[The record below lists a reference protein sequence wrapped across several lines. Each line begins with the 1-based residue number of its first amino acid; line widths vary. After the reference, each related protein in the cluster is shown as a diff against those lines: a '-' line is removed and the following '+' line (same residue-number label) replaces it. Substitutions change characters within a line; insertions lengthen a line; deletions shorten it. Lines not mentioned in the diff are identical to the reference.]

1 MASTNIITAAFS
13 SGSRATKTAALYQ
26 WDYGQVL
33 QITGLDALPNAFE
46 AHFTNTLGGGVSKTQ
61 IGTTDGEGVGT
72 VSIPDRYFE
81 RGEPIY
87 CYIYLH
93 SGDLDGETEYM
104 ITIPVKPRAVPLA
117 EAVTHEEQG
126 VIQQYMAAL
135 NAGVSSA
142 SGYAS
147 QAAESALDAHDAA
160 DVAEGYASEAGA
172 QAASA
177 FSAAELASGYASAAG
192 ALAAV
197 AASYATAAAAQAS
210 AAGAQASAAF
220 GYAQSAQGYMQSA
233 SGYASEAF
241 GHAQSAS
248 AYASEAASHA
258 ASASAYASEAFSHAQ
273 SASAAV
279 SAAQAAQAGAESAF
293 SSAVSYASAA
303 AVAASSAASYASEA
317 FSYAQQAAAV
327 LSQKADGISYDSAT
341 GELDLMAGAVLLS
354 SVTIE
359 SGGGSYTLSYDS
371 TTGRLGLLED
381 GSEVSYVVI
390 QGIGSVWVN
399 AVDNILFVYNV
410 PPITTIVQQGASL
423 IMA

>member
-1 MASTNIITAAFS
+1 MATNIITAAFFG
-13 SGSRATKTAALYQ
+13 GSKTAKTAALYQ

-33 QITGLDALPNAFE
+33 NITGLDTLPDAFE
-46 AHFTNTLGGGVSKTQ
+46 AHFTNTLGGGWAKTQ
-61 IGTTDGEGVGT
+61 IGTTADGVGT
-72 VSIPDRYFE
+72 VTIPDAYLE
-81 RGEPIY
+81 SGQPVY

-93 SGDLDGETEYM
+93 NGETDGETEYM
-104 ITIPVKPRAVPLA
+104 ITIPVKARAVPLG

-135 NAGVSSA
+135 NAGVSAA

-147 QAAESALDAHDAA
+147 QAAESALDAQEAVSA
-160 DVAEGYASEAGA
+160 AEGYASEAGA

-192 ALAAV
+192 SQAAV
-197 AASYATAAAAQAS
+197 AASYATAAASQAS

-258 ASASAYASEAFSHAQ
+258 AAASGYASEAFSHAQ

-293 SSAVSYASAA
+293 SSAVSMASLAQA
-303 AVAASSAASYASEA
+303 AASSAASYASEA
-317 FSYAQQAAAV
+317 FSYAQQASAV
-327 LSQKADGISYDSAT
+327 LSQKADGITYDSAT

-390 QGIGSVWVN
+390 QGVGSVWVN

-410 PPITTIVQQGASL
+410 PSIIHIAQVGSELTLA
-423 IMA
+423 